1 MKKVFSIIVLCLVL
15 ASCSSPTSSAIRAY
29 TDYREALKSGEV
41 GNILDF
47 WHPEMLTRNGDSIR
61 LDIEKKL
68 DTYGILLGYEKMEVL
83 SAKKLESWRF
93 DGIVFKNVV
102 QLDVSIRFPKMD
114 ALPPKQS
121 SLVADGPVIVRE
133 FVYMV
138 DVGGTMRI
146 LACETKS

>member
-41 GNILDF
+41 GNILAF

-83 SAKKLESWRF
+83 STKKLENWIF
-93 DGIVFKNVV
+93 DGIVFKDVV
-102 QLDVSIRFPKMD
+102 QLDISIRFPKMD

-121 SLVADGPVIVRE
+121 SLVADGPVVTRE
-133 FVYMV
+133 LVYMV
-138 DVGGTMRI
+138 DVGGSMRI